1 MLLRQFCL
9 GNNLL
14 TQIRENPDFPQQKP
28 QQLPSADT
36 NFEGCYYTV
45 YRRDRNGNGVDV
57 PSTQLKI
64 DPNFEAFYAE
74 LNIRKK
80 IIMLL
85 I

>member
-1 MLLRQFCL
+1 MLLRQFCI

-14 TQIRENPDFPQQKP
+14 MQIRENTDFP
-28 QQLPSADT
+28 QQLPSAEA
-36 NFEGCYYTV
+36 NFEGCDYAI
-45 YRRDRNGNGVDV
+45 YRHDGNGNGVDV

-64 DPNFEAFYAE
+64 DPNFE